1 MSLFF
6 FFKKKTAYE
15 MRISDWSS
23 DVCSSDLSKA
33 AQQHRKLLR
42 RAEAVHNIAAGWADR
57 LRARAIAIELS
68 EAKTVFVRAQRGVVL
83 STGGFIFNRAMVA
96 QHAPKFLAPA
106 RHGSEEERREG
117 KRRVSKC
124 RAGWCRTEIKKK
136 T

>member
-106 RHGSEEERREG
+106 RLGATGCDGSGIRQIG
-117 KRRVSKC
+117 
-124 RAGWCRTEIKKK
+124 RAHV
-136 T
+136 

>member
-1 MSLFF
+1 
-6 FFKKKTAYE
+6 

-23 DVCSSDLSKA
+23 DVCSSDLGVELRQLADGSKA

-106 RHGSEEERREG
+106 RLGATGCDGRGIRLGESVGGVPGRKG
-117 KRRVSKC
+117 
-124 RAGWCRTEIKKK
+124 
-136 T
+136 